1 MCWASGAK
9 AAEPIDVTVYE
20 ELMTETTHEPLPPMN
35 VYEELMTETTHEPV
49 PPMNVYKELMTET
62 THEPVPPM
70 NVYEMMPAVDG
81 SRLLW
86 AQ

>member
-1 MCWASGAK
+1 
-9 AAEPIDVTVYE
+9 
-20 ELMTETTHEPLPPMN
+20 MN
-35 VYEELMTETTHEPV
+35 VYEEM
-49 PPMNVYKELMTET
+49 MTET

>member
-1 MCWASGAK
+1 LFIHTPLVAWSVCWASGAK
-9 AAEPIDVTVYE
+9 AAEPIDVT
-20 ELMTETTHEPLPPMN
+20 

-70 NVYEMMPAVDG
+70 TTHEPVPPMNVYKELMTETTHERV
-81 SRLLW
+81 
-86 AQ
+86 